1 MREAK
6 ASKPELKLGR
16 KQKFCGTGKRNYKI
30 YLTNKIN
37 MTLKK
42 KRLDS
47 NAKRLE
53 EIYGEEEDLKKINQ
67 PKNLQINETVLK
79 YIVLF
84 LGILIVIGGAYFA
97 FFAKKGEKPAA
108 TAEATKWYQVKLV
121 DGETYYGQIK
131 DIAADPV
138 VIEKV
143 YYDYDQVK
151 KSDAAAGD
159 KTAVEQTSGETAG
172 NLRLVKRG
180 KETYGPSGTMNI
192 VRAQVVYMEPLAE
205 DSKVLRAILEYER

>member
-53 EIYGEEEDLKKINQ
+53 EIYGEEDNLKKINK
-67 PKNLQINETVLK
+67 PKSLQINETMLK

-84 LGILIVIGGAYFA
+84 LAVLIVAGGVYAV
-97 FFAKKGEKPAA
+97 FFRKSEKPVE
-108 TAEATKWYQVKLV
+108 TANEAKWYKVKLV